1 MVKKADTIMA
11 ITKGD
16 GKKEVRFIALLV
28 AFIWTTFTILGVVVL
43 TTDSSIPM
51 NVTFIRVC
59 KGNNVTQ
66 NIVKDTLL
74 PGLPPFI
81 DDGHKKNMTR
91 NNLLRIGQVFFV
103 VIFVLTSQLRIRR
116 YRQSH
121 NLSYFMPYRQNI
133 ATIDQTIYYA
143 YIKCFCN
150 LMKSIQFIAVIQF
163 NLILYM
169 DVVGALIGNCPFSY
183 Y

>member
-59 KGNNVTQ
+59 KGNS
-66 NIVKDTLL
+66 NI
-74 PGLPPFI
+74 I
-81 DDGHKKNMTR
+81 MSHK
-91 NNLLRIGQVFFV
+91 
-103 VIFVLTSQLRIRR
+103 
-116 YRQSH
+116 
-121 NLSYFMPYRQNI
+121 
-133 ATIDQTIYYA
+133 
-143 YIKCFCN
+143 
-150 LMKSIQFIAVIQF
+150 
-163 NLILYM
+163 IL
-169 DVVGALIGNCPFSY
+169 
-183 Y
+183 